1 MLLMSNEF
9 QLWLLVTLDRLTRT
23 DAHTYTIQQL
33 RHQCWASTNR
43 CDKKIMQGSCIFTP
57 VHCLIVR
64 PVKQWSGYYWFICAF
79 AFLLSTFHSHRTVDR
94 CRYWPSSSETAVYGL
109 DHWLYLCNEILFKWL
124 ILSLVWPTQSEV
136 ITLKLVY
143 CFGFSRTVCI

>member
-1 MLLMSNEF
+1 MTVGNTGQAYPNRRTYIHYTATSTSMLSFHKQVWQKDPAGLMHLYPCTLSN
-9 QLWLLVTLDRLTRT
+9 
-23 DAHTYTIQQL
+23 
-33 RHQCWASTNR
+33 CST
-43 CDKKIMQGSCIFTP
+43 
-57 VHCLIVR
+57 
-64 PVKQWSGYYWFICAF
+64 VKHWSGYSWFICAF

-94 CRYWPSSSETAVYGL
+94 CRYWPSSSETVVYGL
-109 DHWLYLCNEILFKWL
+109 DHWLYLCNWILFKWL